1 MTSMTDANHGSQLT
15 RRVAS
20 MIRAWQAMTP
30 LEREIFCNATGLIEH
45 ERAQAEFT
53 RLSQLSVTSA
63 QTYEDDVERLR
74 GQLSI
79 ERESSSGL
87 RGDVEALQRRLLVLE
102 RLAGG
107 SGDDDEGSD
116 SESDGGRDTGLDPA
130 EPTAGGG
137 NKHKIVATEEPAAA
151 EEKEPAE
158 QEAPARSPMDKLD
171 ETPAEGDQEA
181 AESESTDQGAGEPE
195 SAEQPGGEPLADPED
210 FKDDFGSDDGVDEY
224 DSVDQMAEDM
234 EVPGGGTDWA
244 AVAQAE
250 AASDTA
256 GEDDFTP

>member
-1 MTSMTDANHGSQLT
+1 MGEMTSMTDENHGMQLT

-30 LEREIFCNATGLIEH
+30 LEREIFCNTTGLIEH

-87 RGDVEALQRRLLVLE
+87 REDIEALQRRLLVLE

-107 SGDDDEGSD
+107 SGDDDEDSNSD
-116 SESDGGRDTGLDPA
+116 SDGGRDTGLDPG

-137 NKHKIVATEEPAAA
+137 NKHKIVATAEPAAA
-151 EEKEPAE
+151 EPEKAEE
-158 QEAPARSPMDKLD
+158 QEAPAKSPMDEFD
-171 ETPAEGDQEA
+171 EEVEVDAEGSEQIA
-181 AESESTDQGAGEPE
+181 AQSEPE
-195 SAEQPGGEPLADPED
+195 EKPGGQPLADPED
-210 FKDDFGSDDGVDEY
+210 FEDAFGPDDDTDEYGSVDEAAEAIQAPDSGVDW
-224 DSVDQMAEDM
+224 DAI
-234 EVPGGGTDWA
+234 A
-244 AVAQAE
+244 AAE
-250 AASDTA
+250 AATDKA
-256 GEDDFTP
+256 NEDSPVP